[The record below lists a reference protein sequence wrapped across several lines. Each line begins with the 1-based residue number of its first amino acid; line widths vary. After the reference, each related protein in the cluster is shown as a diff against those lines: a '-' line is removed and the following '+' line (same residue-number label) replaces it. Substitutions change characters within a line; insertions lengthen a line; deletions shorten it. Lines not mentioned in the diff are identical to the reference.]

1 MWPAACVAASQFR
14 PVAAA
19 PGNAGRQLLWDL
31 KMPVKRTP
39 IRDHKQWLAERKFAI
54 TGSVMGAV
62 DGCHPYI
69 TPLRLFIEKQG
80 LVDLPDRVDDG
91 VLRRGRIYEPAVAAA
106 VAEQRPDWQLE
117 KCRDYFCDEAT
128 GIGATPDFFIHG
140 DPRGLGVLQTKTTI
154 PSVYERDWHN
164 GNGEVAVPRYIE
176 LQAATEAMLVD
187 ASFGVVAVLVFD
199 PFDAPCTIVEF
210 ARDHELE
217 QQIRDR
223 VAQFWKDI
231 EDGREP
237 DVNYGADRDLLA
249 EVRGAREGLSVD
261 LTFDNEVV
269 DGLAERAKLKAEI
282 KEREERCKAV
292 EGLLMSRM
300 RDAVVATVPGFS
312 IAWRISERKGYTVA
326 PSSPRV
332 LTIRNKKGGAA

>member
-1 MWPAACVAASQFR
+1 MKRAWFMALAAFLFLTADI
-14 PVAAA
+14 AAA
-19 PGNAGRQLLWDL
+19 PSRTLDAALKDLLDRVTDALANDKALAGRTVSL
-31 KMPVKRTP
+31 
-39 IRDHKQWLAERKFAI
+39 
-54 TGSVMGAV
+54 
-62 DGCHPYI
+62 
-69 TPLRLFIEKQG
+69 
-80 LVDLPDRVDDG
+80 
-91 VLRRGRIYEPAVAAA
+91 GRITSES
-106 VAEQRPDWQLE
+106 R
-117 KCRDYFCDEAT
+117 
-128 GIGATPDFFIHG
+128 
-140 DPRGLGVLQTKTTI
+140 
-154 PSVYERDWHN
+154 
-164 GNGEVAVPRYIE
+164 
-176 LQAATEAMLVD
+176 
-187 ASFGVVAVLVFD
+187 
-199 PFDAPCTIVEF
+199 
-210 ARDHELE
+210 
-217 QQIRDR
+217 
-223 VAQFWKDI
+223 
-231 EDGREP
+231 P